1 MVARHEGGR
10 MRRLVLAGGGHSHLF
25 VLQYLADLR
34 KKNGRTQQASAIV
47 GVHIVLITP
56 YRYQAYSGMLPGW
69 MAGHYTLDACLIDLQ
84 PLIEAAGVHWVQD
97 TITGIAPSHQQI
109 QTMRH
114 PVISYDL
121 LSMDVGSTTYL
132 SPLLPL
138 GPRLL
143 PVKPLSGLMEH
154 WPTILAQATGRP
166 GFVLAVVGGGAAGVE
181 LALAA
186 QHTFSQNNAQAT
198 VHLVTG
204 EKGLFTGHASSV
216 KRRVARYLDQTGIT
230 IHQQRASGTAKGLRL
245 ANGKFLPAH
254 AVLAATGAQPLP
266 WLAQS
271 GLQRDTDGYVLVNA
285 AHQSFSHPNVF
296 AVGDTCSRRDV
307 PLARS
312 GVHAVRAGPVL
323 AHNLYAILQNKP
335 LKAYTPS
342 ERSLYLIACG
352 PRYAIASWGKWSA
365 EGAWVWRAK
374 DWIDRRFICRFQYGG
389 PFAPVSQAVQVDAHP
404 IDPHADL
411 TGFTTDA
418 AAVKPPKAG
427 GSNTLKTPAV

>member
-1 MVARHEGGR
+1 

-25 VLQYLADLR
+25 VLQFLADLR
-34 KKNGRTQQASAIV
+34 RKNGRTQQASAIA

-56 YRYQAYSGMLPGW
+56 HRYQTYSGMLPGW
-69 MAGHYTLDACLIDLQ
+69 MAGHYSLDACHIDLL

-97 TITGIAPSHQQI
+97 SITAVAPGHQQI
-109 QTMRH
+109 QTTRH
-114 PVISYDL
+114 PAIGYDL

-132 SPLLPL
+132 GALLPL

-166 GFVLAVVGGGAAGVE
+166 GFALAVVGGGAAGVE

-186 QHTFSQNNAQAT
+186 QYTFSQNNAQAT

-204 EKGLFTGHASSV
+204 EKGLLMGHAASV
-216 KRRVARYLDQTGIT
+216 KHRVARYLEQTGIT
-230 IHQQRASGTAKGLRL
+230 VHQQRASGTAKGLRL
-245 ANGKFLPAH
+245 ANGKFLPTH

-266 WLAQS
+266 WLAQC
-271 GLQRDTDGYVLVNA
+271 GLQRDADGYVLVNA
-285 AHQSFSHPNVF
+285 AHQSLSHPNVF
-296 AVGDTCSRRDV
+296 AAGDTCSRRDA

-323 AHNLYAILQNKP
+323 AHNLYATLQNQP

-365 EGAWVWRAK
+365 EGAWVWRVK
-374 DWIDRRFICRFQYGG
+374 DWIDRRFMCRFQSGDTCG
-389 PFAPVSQAVQVDAHP
+389 AASQEPQEDASKLKPNTPLTELNAVAE
-404 IDPHADL
+404 ANMS
-411 TGFTTDA
+411 
-418 AAVKPPKAG
+418 PPKNQPTTVKAP
-427 GSNTLKTPAV
+427 SV